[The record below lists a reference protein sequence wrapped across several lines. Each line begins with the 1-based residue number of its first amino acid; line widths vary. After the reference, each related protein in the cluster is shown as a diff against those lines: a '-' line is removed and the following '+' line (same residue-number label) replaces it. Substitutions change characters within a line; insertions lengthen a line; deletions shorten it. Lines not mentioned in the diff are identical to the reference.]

1 MAGLVGWVLRHRR
14 LLVTAYAVALHCL
27 VYYLLLY
34 SGSCPQA
41 RPRPPG
47 AGQTLAG
54 QTPAQTHAHG
64 ILRHLSKAVASSCI
78 RAMRS
83 CLYSGSCPQARPGPW
98 GAADAR
104 GPRP

>member
-41 RPRPPG
+41 RPR
-47 AGQTLAG
+47 
-54 QTPAQTHAHG
+54 H
-64 ILRHLSKAVASSCI
+64 
-78 RAMRS
+78 
-83 CLYSGSCPQARPGPW
+83 
-98 GAADAR
+98 
-104 GPRP
+104 